1 MCNINPYC
9 SFEKGSIENCHKF
22 IRQFIPKGI
31 NRKYA
36 LIDEFVLKMQN
47 EINSLNRNYKD
58 LKIQTFA
65 SKMFEDQNIYFRN
78 T

>member
-1 MCNINPYC
+1 MKIVINLLDNLYQ
-9 SFEKGSIENCHKF
+9 KGV
-22 IRQFIPKGI
+22 

-47 EINSLNRNYKD
+47 EINSLNSNYKD

-65 SKMFEDQNIYFRN
+65 SKMFEDQNI
-78 T
+78 

>member
-1 MCNINPYC
+1 MFVILIAPLKKVLLKIVINLLDNLYQ
-9 SFEKGSIENCHKF
+9 KGV
-22 IRQFIPKGI
+22 

-47 EINSLNRNYKD
+47 EINSLNSNYKD

-65 SKMFEDQNIYFRN
+65 SKMFEDQNI
-78 T
+78 

>member
-1 MCNINPYC
+1 MKIVINLLDNLYQ
-9 SFEKGSIENCHKF
+9 KGV
-22 IRQFIPKGI
+22 

-65 SKMFEDQNIYFRN
+65 SKMFEDQNI
-78 T
+78 

>member
-1 MCNINPYC
+1 MKIVINLLDNLYK
-9 SFEKGSIENCHKF
+9 KGV
-22 IRQFIPKGI
+22 

-36 LIDEFVLKMQN
+36 LIDEFVLKMQK

-65 SKMFEDQNIYFRN
+65 SKMFEDQNI
-78 T
+78 

>member
-1 MCNINPYC
+1 MLYFLLI
-9 SFEKGSIENCHKF
+9 F
-22 IRQFIPKGI
+22 I

-47 EINSLNRNYKD
+47 EINSLNSNYKD

-65 SKMFEDQNIYFRN
+65 SKMFEDQNI
-78 T
+78 

>member
-1 MCNINPYC
+1 MKIVINLLDNLYQ
-9 SFEKGSIENCHKF
+9 KGV
-22 IRQFIPKGI
+22 

-47 EINSLNRNYKD
+47 EINSLNSNYKD

-65 SKMFEDQNIYFRN
+65 SKMFENQNI
-78 T
+78 

>member
-1 MCNINPYC
+1 MSAILIALLKKVLLKIVINLLDNLYK
-9 SFEKGSIENCHKF
+9 KGV
-22 IRQFIPKGI
+22 

-36 LIDEFVLKMQN
+36 LIDEFVLKMQK

-65 SKMFEDQNIYFRN
+65 SKMFEDQNI
-78 T
+78 